1 MLVQE
6 STRLADVIHHN
17 YLVLPI
23 LNRFNIHLGFGNKTV
38 SEICKEREVHV
49 QFFLEIVNSF
59 LDKDYF
65 PQSELQSF
73 PLKYIIEYIK
83 RSHIFYVDFKV
94 PQIEQLIVRLIENAS
109 ADNKKSYELI
119 QNFFLEYKTELL
131 VHIEKEEKNVHP
143 YVLKIDEAYQSGQ
156 ITEEIKKLVECEP
169 ISNYADDHDNVED
182 KLFDLKNLVIK
193 YLPPA
198 QDYTLSNTILIE
210 LFRLER
216 DLSDHSRIE
225 DKVLVPK
232 VAGIE
237 EKILGGRR

>member
-1 MLVQE
+1 M
-6 STRLADVIHHN
+6 
-17 YLVLPI
+17 
-23 LNRFNIHLGFGNKTV
+23 
-38 SEICKEREVHV
+38 
-49 QFFLEIVNSF
+49 
-59 LDKDYF
+59 
-65 PQSELQSF
+65 
-73 PLKYIIEYIK
+73 
-83 RSHIFYVDFKV
+83 
-94 PQIEQLIVRLIENAS
+94 
-109 ADNKKSYELI
+109 
-119 QNFFLEYKTELL
+119 
-131 VHIEKEEKNVHP
+131 
-143 YVLKIDEAYQSGQ
+143 
-156 ITEEIKKLVECEP
+156 ECEP

>member
-94 PQIEQLIVRLIENAS
+94 PQIEQLIARLIENAS
-109 ADNKKSYELI
+109 AENKKSYELI
-119 QNFFLEYKTELL
+119 QNFFLDYKTELIT
-131 VHIEKEEKNVHP
+131 HIEKEEKHVHP
-143 YVLKIDEAYQSGQ
+143 YVLKIDEVYQSGH
-156 ITEEIKKLVECEP
+156 ITEDIKQLVHREP

-198 QDYTLSNTILIE
+198 QDYSLSNTILIE

-237 EKILGGRR
+237 KKILGGRR